1 MFSRRVFVGASK
13 RVSQSSFSTV
23 KADGS
28 KSGVGK
34 AVAFASK
41 NRQQLI
47 NIFAVWLVVS
57 FGVHNFNVQKAWE
70 EQQLD
75 TKKRH
80 VEHDTLKESLLDK
93 EWLES
98 VEKKIRASKPAQN
111 VLQAALEER
120 ISSSI
125 TAGEIAVDPKKPASS
140 NSTDAL
146 TSIDESEL
154 NKADKKPV
162 GVQVNSSDSGRVI

>member
-1 MFSRRVFVGASK
+1 M
-13 RVSQSSFSTV
+13 
-23 KADGS
+23 
-28 KSGVGK
+28 
-34 AVAFASK
+34 
-41 NRQQLI
+41 
-47 NIFAVWLVVS
+47 
-57 FGVHNFNVQKAWE
+57 HNFNVQKAWE

-80 VEHDTLKESLLDK
+80 VEHDTLKASLLDK

-125 TAGEIAVDPKKPASS
+125 AAGEIAVDPKKPASS

-146 TSIDESEL
+146 TSIVESEL